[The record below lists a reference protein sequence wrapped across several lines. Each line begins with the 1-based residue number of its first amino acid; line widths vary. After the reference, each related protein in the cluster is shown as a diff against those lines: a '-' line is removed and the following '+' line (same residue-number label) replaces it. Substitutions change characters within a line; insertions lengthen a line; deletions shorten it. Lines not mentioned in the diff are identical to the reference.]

1 MCVPVEK
8 SKMTKYLEDEMA
20 KTIVLKYQGKCA
32 DCGAILP
39 IGSKARWYGRGRVYG
54 IGCHEKAEY
63 TTSNGRKPSVSYI
76 TTSGGTF
83 ASCNCEDYPCC
94 GH

>member
-1 MCVPVEK
+1 
-8 SKMTKYLEDEMA
+8 MTK
-20 KTIVLKYQGKCA
+20 TITLKYAGTCQN
-32 DCGAILP
+32 CGQRLTA
-39 IGSKARWYGRGRVYG
+39 GSRAHWHGRGKVS
-54 IGCHEKAEY
+54 CLSCSEPAH
-63 TTSNGRKPSVSYI
+63 TTSDGQKPKVSYF